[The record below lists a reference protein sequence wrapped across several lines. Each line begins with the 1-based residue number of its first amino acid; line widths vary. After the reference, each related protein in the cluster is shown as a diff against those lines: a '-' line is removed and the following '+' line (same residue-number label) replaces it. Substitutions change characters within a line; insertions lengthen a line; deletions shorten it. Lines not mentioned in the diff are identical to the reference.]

1 MSKSS
6 VIAET
11 NHRTSLI
18 TVFINH
24 ALVIALPLNLL
35 YTVRLAPK
43 QKIGLA
49 AVFSLGAIIILTAVA
64 RAVQVSRKAF
74 GDGVLLALWG
84 IIESTVCE
92 CRHPLETSRNR
103 LASIL
108 CADTVDADR
117 WSCISCASRMPS
129 TIQVALQGSWIFPA
143 LQIPDPRKRNVFN
156 LGC

>member
-6 VIAET
+6 VISET
-11 NHRTSLI
+11 KPRTRLI
-18 TVFINH
+18 TVFIYH

-92 CRHPLETSRNR
+92 CRHPLEATCNW
-103 LASIL
+103 LASRL
-108 CADTVDADR
+108 
-117 WSCISCASRMPS
+117 
-129 TIQVALQGSWIFPA
+129 
-143 LQIPDPRKRNVFN
+143 
-156 LGC
+156 

>member
-6 VIAET
+6 VISET
-11 NHRTSLI
+11 KPRTRL
-18 TVFINH
+18 TKRFIKH
-24 ALVIALPLNLL
+24 SLVIALPLNLL

-92 CRHPLETSRNR
+92 CRHPLEESCNR
-103 LASIL
+103 LASLL
-108 CADTVDADR
+108 CADIVDADR
-117 WSCISCASRMPS
+117 WSCISCGSRMPS
-129 TIQVALQGSWIFPA
+129 TI
-143 LQIPDPRKRNVFN
+143 
-156 LGC
+156 

>member
-6 VIAET
+6 VISET
-11 NHRTSLI
+11 KPRTRLT
-18 TVFINH
+18 TVSINH
-24 ALVIALPLNLL
+24 AIVIALPLNLL

-92 CRHPLETSRNR
+92 CRHALETSWHR
-103 LASIL
+103 LASIP
-108 CADTVDADR
+108 VYR
-117 WSCISCASRMPS
+117 YS
-129 TIQVALQGSWIFPA
+129 
-143 LQIPDPRKRNVFN
+143 
-156 LGC
+156 